1 MAERRV
7 DCKQRL
13 GFRKGATSH
22 THHCETS
29 PVEAFG
35 VRWQSEAATAL
46 WLGDPLSKA
55 ASRCACRRS
64 PHRRAWCVCRAA
76 PCDGCSPGSLEY
88 HDRSRRREEADGPC
102 FHDFRL
108 LTSAAADRGVLKLM
122 LSNGGLETLRRGV

>member
-64 PHRRAWCVCRAA
+64 PYRRGGCVCRVASGL
-76 PCDGCSPGSLEY
+76 PRFDFEVSSFEW
-88 HDRSRRREEADGPC
+88 SGP
-102 FHDFRL
+102 HEIRN
-108 LTSAAADRGVLKLM
+108 A
-122 LSNGGLETLRRGV
+122 EP